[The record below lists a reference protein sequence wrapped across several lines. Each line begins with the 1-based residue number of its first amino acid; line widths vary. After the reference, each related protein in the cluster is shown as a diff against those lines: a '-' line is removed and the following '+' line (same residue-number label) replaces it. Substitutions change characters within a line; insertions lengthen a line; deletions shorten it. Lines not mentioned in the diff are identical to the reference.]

1 MYHALSVCVC
11 ERVCYF
17 RRNAHGGLH
26 WQLTLSANAQ
36 AERLSAHVR
45 HEIVEQ
51 RLDVS
56 RIVKRKDVR
65 MLKARQQADFAN
77 ETQLAGFRAGIRV
90 QYLERNLALVPR
102 VSREIDRRECA
113 LSDFAPDLVASRERR
128 AQSRQVVPFDWCG
141 QRLSP
146 WKRQPGVT
154 DLELRSADQ
163 RICTRNPGG

>member
-56 RIVKRKDVR
+56 RIVERKDVR

-77 ETQLAGFRAGIRV
+77 ETQLARS
-90 QYLERNLALVPR
+90 E
-102 VSREIDRRECA
+102 
-113 LSDFAPDLVASRERR
+113 ERR
-128 AQSRQVVPFDWCG
+128 VGKECRSRWEPY
-141 QRLSP
+141 
-146 WKRQPGVT
+146 
-154 DLELRSADQ
+154 E
-163 RICTRNPGG
+163 